1 MTVYVNQKE
10 KASNIF
16 FVKAEKKVSSANA
29 LMLYNLSPGGHCVF
43 EKIKVCSEKCEVGYD
58 VKFAFA

>member
-1 MTVYVNQKE
+1 
-10 KASNIF
+10 
-16 FVKAEKKVSSANA
+16 
-29 LMLYNLSPGGHCVF
+29 MLYNLSPGGHCVF